1 MADIIGVIYIDKDGR
16 NNVEKKE
23 TLQVASQK
31 TYKYARW
38 LSHFRVALVYEFLE
52 MYVIYGID
60 PKVRDSILQND
71 EQELVPKL
79 MLEYIKRTHTGL
91 RHEKEEKD
99 LFANAMKDLFTDKM
113 TEDKSVGATYGVVR
127 GRKAFTIELG
137 LCLLVAGSIRN
148 RDACNKL
155 DDQGKTATH
164 IGILELGDIGFV
176 QNGKPTALT
185 NPFFKVHPA
194 DKVQDQ
200 DSTKQL
206 MTDATTYYAKDQGRS
221 ITRTFHALFG
231 QGDYDGPIVVDV
243 EIPDEPKKKGKKK
256 GAKRK
261 KDGEDNETQ
270 KKKKKKTKTKKT
282 DDKMD
287 VDACNAQEQQEEDG
301 DGAKTVNVSVQ
312 QGDVMSTSR
321 DELQDKKFIRDIL
334 DGIGVDTDKLEPGT
348 LGNIVGRMIN
358 HFGNSV
364 NVAAGGGDD
373 ASSMNANDD
382 EDDGSVTVE
391 SEDDHGKEQ
400 DYYNAHLGGM
410 VTGDYN
416 HDELTDMKQVLEIA
430 YRNSKMRV
438 KKRDEYYRGY
448 NVRGHGKFAA
458 DQREKFDGWEKQIYD
473 NEEKSVIEK
482 MESFAMEMEIGV
494 KFISAVKDQWTV
506 NEYNLGKEPFYT
518 LTILAKTKGEGLSN
532 DQTTTYE
539 YFVPERPSE

>member
-16 NNVEKKE
+16 NNVEKKA

-38 LSHFRVALVYEFLE
+38 VSQLRVAIVYEFLE

-60 PKVRDSILQND
+60 PKVRDSILQDD

-79 MLEYIKRTHTGL
+79 MLEYIKRTHTGH
-91 RHEKEEKD
+91 RHEKEERD
-99 LFANAMKDLFTDKM
+99 LFANAMKALFTDKM
-113 TEDKSVGATYGVVR
+113 TVDKSVGQTFGVIR
-127 GRKAFTIELG
+127 GRRAFTVELG
-137 LCLLVAGSIRN
+137 LCLCVAGSIRN

-155 DDQGKTATH
+155 DAQGKTATH

-200 DSTKQL
+200 DSTKQV
-206 MTDATTYYAKDQGRS
+206 MTTDNFYAEGQGRS
-221 ITRTFHALFG
+221 ITQIFNALFG

-243 EIPDEPKKKGKKK
+243 DIPDEPKKKGKKK

-270 KKKKKKTKTKKT
+270 KKKKKTKKKKT
-282 DDKMD
+282 DDNID
-287 VDACNAQEQQEEDG
+287 VDACNAQEQREEDG
-301 DGAKTVNVSVQ
+301 DGAKTVTVSVQ

-334 DGIGVDTDKLEPGT
+334 DGIGVDTDNLEPGT
-348 LGNIVGRMIN
+348 IGNIVGRMIN

-364 NVAAGGGDD
+364 NVAAGDGDE
-373 ASSMNANDD
+373 ASSMNAEDD

-391 SEDDHGKEQ
+391 SKDDHGNAQ
-400 DYYNAHLGGM
+400 DYYNEHLGGM

-416 HDELTDMKQVLEIA
+416 HEELTGMKQVLEMA

-438 KKRDEYYRGY
+438 KKSDEYYRGY
-448 NVRGHGKFAA
+448 SVRGHGKFAGG
-458 DQREKFDGWEKQIYD
+458 QREKFNSWERQIYD
-473 NEEKSVIEK
+473 NDEKSVVEK
-482 MESFAMEMEIGV
+482 IKSFAMEMEIEV
-494 KFISAVKDQWTV
+494 KFISAIKDQWTV
-506 NEYNLGKEPFYT
+506 NKYNLEKAPFYPI
-518 LTILAKTKGEGLSN
+518 TILAKTEGEGLSN

-539 YFVPERPSE
+539 YFVPERPSK